1 MSAMCLKPS
10 CSRSERSPTARF
22 DGGDLTGMNQP
33 PGNFGAKRGHRAL
46 KIGLWNRGFQRG
58 VQEKVKRSLFRTV
71 TDYGIQI
78 VV

>member
-1 MSAMCLKPS
+1 MDQ
-10 CSRSERSPTARF
+10 T
-22 DGGDLTGMNQP
+22 T
-33 PGNFGAKRGHRAL
+33 GNFGAKRGHRAL
-46 KIGLWNRGFQRG
+46 KIGLWNRGLQRG